1 MARGQ
6 GDVTVTLSVLDRLID
21 REPKNQV
28 EAPLSRAQS
37 VRILRNAVRRDL
49 EWLLNSRSVAF
60 GPDEALR
67 EVNRSLYVYG
77 LPDYSAYAAA
87 SAADQAKLLREILGT
102 IKLFEPRL
110 ADVRMVP
117 VEMPGN
123 GLKEFKVR
131 IEALL
136 RMDPSPEPV
145 SFDTV
150 IELKS
155 GVCRISGAANEG

>member
-21 REPKNQV
+21 QEPMTQV

-37 VRILRNAVRRDL
+37 VRIMRNAVRRDL

-60 GPDEALR
+60 EPDEALK

-77 LPDYSAYAAA
+77 LPDFSSYAAA
-87 SAADQAKLLREILGT
+87 TAPHQEKFLREILAT
-102 IKLFEPRL
+102 INLFEPRL
-110 ADVRMVP
+110 ADVLVVP

-123 GLKEFKVR
+123 GLKEFKLR

-136 RMDPSPEPV
+136 RMDP
-145 SFDTV
+145 
-150 IELKS
+150 
-155 GVCRISGAANEG
+155 

>member
-1 MARGQ
+1 MVRGQ
-6 GDVTVTLSVLDRLID
+6 GDVTVTLSILDRLID
-21 REPKNQV
+21 WEPKNQV

-37 VRILRNAVRRDL
+37 VRVMKNSVRRDL

-60 GPDEALR
+60 DPDEALR

-77 LPDYSAYAAA
+77 LPDFSSYAAA
-87 SAADQAKLLREILGT
+87 SAADQAKLLREIQGA

-110 ADVRMVP
+110 ADLRIIP
-117 VEMPGN
+117 VEVPGS
-123 GLKEFKVR
+123 GLKEFKLR

-155 GVCRISGAANEG
+155 GVCRISGGANAG